1 MTDLSVAADT
11 ATPTVPETLPE
22 QRQTPT
28 VVRRPTGDYWDLA
41 AGTWVRCPDR

>member
-22 QRQTPT
+22 QRQAPT
-28 VVRRPTGDYWDLA
+28 VVRPPAGANRDPA
-41 AGTWVRCPDR
+41 AGAWVRCPDR